1 MRFRSIVAALAVLA
15 ASSIVAQ
22 ADDAVSLRLNWYFGG
37 LHVPFYYGKE
47 KGFYKA
53 EGIDL
58 TINEGRGSGNTVQV
72 VAAGSD
78 TFGLADSSSVIA
90 TAAKGADVKSVMSL
104 LNSTGFSVVSL
115 ASAGIKTPKD
125 LEGKK
130 LAVSPGDPLGQLFRA
145 LAASNK
151 LDMSK
156 ISFVQ
161 VDPAAKVVAVLEK
174 RVDALLGGADDQF
187 FLIKYKG
194 ETPAALRY
202 ADHGANI
209 VGMTIL
215 TREATIK
222 DKADLVRRFVS
233 ATVRSWEEAKK
244 NPENAVDATMKV
256 KPDLN
261 RASQLDQLKV
271 DIELMDLP
279 NSKGR
284 IGWGDQKR
292 LGSDARAA
300 QAVPRRADRQTLDRL
315 PHQRVPA
322 GAIELTWRRAHLRLV
337 CGRAHGARRGA
348 SLHRDRRA
356 SARSSSVGGMKTHA
370 LDHIDLTVPEGE
382 FVAIVGPSGCGKST
396 LLRIVAGILS
406 TPAAVCGSTVRR

>member
-1 MRFRSIVAALAVLA
+1 MKFKTMMGALAVLA
-15 ASSIVAQ
+15 AASTSALAQ
-22 ADDAVSLRLNWYFGG
+22 DAVSLRLNWYLGG

-47 KGFYKA
+47 RGFYKD

-58 TINEGRGSGNTVQV
+58 TINEGRGSANTVQV

-78 TFGLADSSSVIA
+78 TFGLADSSSVVA
-90 TAAKGADVKSVMSL
+90 TAVKGADVKSVMSL

-115 ASAGIKTPKD
+115 ASNGIKTPKD

-145 LAASNK
+145 LAAHNK

-194 ETPAALRY
+194 EEPAALRY

-215 TREATIK
+215 TQGAIIK
-222 DKADLVRRFVS
+222 GKPDLVRRFVK
-233 ATVRSWEEAKK
+233 ATARSWDEAKK
-244 NPENAVDATMKV
+244 NPEAAVDAGMKA
-256 KPDLN
+256 KADLN
-261 RASQLDQLKV
+261 RQSTLDQLKV
-271 DIELMDLP
+271 DIELMDSP

-284 IGWGDQKR
+284 TGWGDQK
-292 LGSDARAA
+292 DW
-300 QAVPRRADRQTLDRL
+300 DQTIALLKQYREVVTDQPWTAFHTNEFL
-315 PHQRVPA
+315 P
-322 GAIELTWRRAHLRLV
+322 
-337 CGRAHGARRGA
+337 
-348 SLHRDRRA
+348 
-356 SARSSSVGGMKTHA
+356 K
-370 LDHIDLTVPEGE
+370 
-382 FVAIVGPSGCGKST
+382 
-396 LLRIVAGILS
+396 
-406 TPAAVCGSTVRR
+406 

>member
-1 MRFRSIVAALAVLA
+1 MRFSSIVGALAVLA
-15 ASSIVAQ
+15 ASSIMAQ

-58 TINEGRGSGNTVQV
+58 TINEGRGSANTVQV

-145 LAASNK
+145 LAASNR

-215 TREATIK
+215 TRESTIK
-222 DKADLVRRFVS
+222 DKADLVRRFVR

-244 NPENAVDATMKV
+244 NPGVAVDTTMKV

-261 RASQLDQLKV
+261 RDSQLDQLKV
-271 DIELMDLP
+271 DIELMDSP

-284 IGWGDQKR
+284 VGWGDQR
-292 LGSDARAA
+292 DW
-300 QAVPRRADRQTLDRL
+300 DQTLALLKQYRDVQTDKPWTAFHTNEFL
-315 PHQRVPA
+315 PAQ
-322 GAIELTWRRAHLRLV
+322 
-337 CGRAHGARRGA
+337 
-348 SLHRDRRA
+348 SN
-356 SARSSSVGGMKTHA
+356 
-370 LDHIDLTVPEGE
+370 
-382 FVAIVGPSGCGKST
+382 
-396 LLRIVAGILS
+396 
-406 TPAAVCGSTVRR
+406 

>member
-1 MRFRSIVAALAVLA
+1 MRFRSIAAGLAVLA
-15 ASSIVAQ
+15 ASSIAAQ

-47 KGFYKA
+47 KGFYRA
-53 EGIDL
+53 EGVDL
-58 TINEGRGSGNTVQV
+58 TINEGRGSANTVQV

-90 TAAKGADVKSVMSL
+90 TAAKGADVKSIMSL

-145 LAASNK
+145 LAASNN

-174 RVDALLGGADDQF
+174 RVDALLGGADDQY

-215 TREATIK
+215 TRESTIK
-222 DKADLVRRFVS
+222 DKADLVRRFVR
-233 ATVRSWEEAKK
+233 ATVRSWEEARK
-244 NPENAVDATMKV
+244 NPEAAVDATMKV

-261 RASQLDQLKV
+261 RASQFDQLKV
-271 DIELMDLP
+271 DIELMDSP

-284 IGWGDQKR
+284 VGWGDQR
-292 LGSDARAA
+292 DW
-300 QAVPRRADRQTLDRL
+300 DQTLALLKQYRDVQTDKPWTAFHTNEFL
-315 PHQRVPA
+315 PAQ
-322 GAIELTWRRAHLRLV
+322 
-337 CGRAHGARRGA
+337 
-348 SLHRDRRA
+348 SN
-356 SARSSSVGGMKTHA
+356 
-370 LDHIDLTVPEGE
+370 
-382 FVAIVGPSGCGKST
+382 
-396 LLRIVAGILS
+396 
-406 TPAAVCGSTVRR
+406 

>member
-1 MRFRSIVAALAVLA
+1 MRFRSIVGALAVLV

-22 ADDAVSLRLNWYFGG
+22 AADAVSLRLNWYFGG

-58 TINEGRGSGNTVQV
+58 TINEGRGSANTVQV

-161 VDPAAKVVAVLEK
+161 VDPAAKVVSVLEK

-215 TREATIK
+215 TRESTIK
-222 DKADLVRRFVS
+222 DKADLVRRFVR
-233 ATVRSWEEAKK
+233 ATARSWEEAKK
-244 NPENAVDATMKV
+244 NPETAVDATMKV

-261 RASQLDQLKV
+261 RVSQLDQLKV
-271 DIELMDLP
+271 DIELMDSP

-284 IGWGDQKR
+284 VGWGDQR
-292 LGSDARAA
+292 DW
-300 QAVPRRADRQTLDRL
+300 DQTLALLKQYRDVQTDKPWTAFHTNEFL
-315 PHQRVPA
+315 PAQ
-322 GAIELTWRRAHLRLV
+322 
-337 CGRAHGARRGA
+337 
-348 SLHRDRRA
+348 SN
-356 SARSSSVGGMKTHA
+356 
-370 LDHIDLTVPEGE
+370 
-382 FVAIVGPSGCGKST
+382 
-396 LLRIVAGILS
+396 
-406 TPAAVCGSTVRR
+406 